1 MNEQGLQGLIK
12 QYVLEAGKL
21 VGLTPT
27 DKSVF
32 LTELAHLGASGKVAK
47 KASAM
52 ARELGMCRQ
61 NYWRAQKRLA
71 KAGLDWSTLLQGI
84 QAVLSHDYTST
95 DDGHLDGQNV
105 ISHDYKNRTPLPG
118 SGQSVISHDYKTGDD
133 GRSGGNVISHDYK
146 RTPEGGNVVSHDYKQ
161 GELLPDEPQS
171 VISHD
176 YKLGTPT
183 PSDGQSVISHDY
195 KNAPK
200 GGNVI
205 SHDYKTGEEGEMYSP
220 ESTDEPEEGENVI
233 SHDYK
238 RGEAGGMGTNIY
250 YIYNNNNI
258 LDNKNKSRESLR
270 ACGCACA
277 CEGLS
282 TPPDV
287 ISTEPTIRMPSV
299 DAGDSRRIA
308 PPLDVITPSSEDSTE
323 KASETT
329 PSDDDKPSTLIT
341 PSTTS
346 PSEGIPTGFIPPPS
360 EERVMAECKRQGI
373 PEEEARKF
381 YLFNEQCGWRDGR
394 GRAILNWR
402 AALGLWILRGVERL
416 AKGRGGS
423 GSALMP
429 GAGAGSSSATL
440 EMRVGIDVD

>member
-1 MNEQGLQGLIK
+1 
-12 QYVLEAGKL
+12 
-21 VGLTPT
+21 
-27 DKSVF
+27 
-32 LTELAHLGASGKVAK
+32 
-47 KASAM
+47 
-52 ARELGMCRQ
+52 
-61 NYWRAQKRLA
+61 
-71 KAGLDWSTLLQGI
+71 
-84 QAVLSHDYTST
+84 
-95 DDGHLDGQNV
+95 
-105 ISHDYKNRTPLPG
+105 
-118 SGQSVISHDYKTGDD
+118 
-133 GRSGGNVISHDYK
+133 
-146 RTPEGGNVVSHDYKQ
+146 
-161 GELLPDEPQS
+161 
-171 VISHD
+171 
-176 YKLGTPT
+176 
-183 PSDGQSVISHDY
+183 
-195 KNAPK
+195 
-200 GGNVI
+200 
-205 SHDYKTGEEGEMYSP
+205 MYSP
-220 ESTDEPEEGENVI
+220 ESTDEPSEGENVI

-287 ISTEPTIRMPSV
+287 ISTEPTIRMPSKE
-299 DAGDSRRIA
+299 AGDSRRIA
-308 PPLDVITPSSEDSTE
+308 PPLDVITPSSEDST
-323 KASETT
+323 
-329 PSDDDKPSTLIT
+329 PSDDDKPSTVIT

>member
-84 QAVLSHDYTST
+84 QAVISHDYTST

-105 ISHDYKNRTPLPG
+105 VSHDYKNATEG
-118 SGQSVISHDYKTGDD
+118 GNVVSHDYKNAT
-133 GRSGGNVISHDYK
+133 
-146 RTPEGGNVVSHDYKQ
+146 EGGNVVSHDYKQ

-176 YKLGTPT
+176 YK
-183 PSDGQSVISHDY
+183 
-195 KNAPK
+195 
-200 GGNVI
+200 
-205 SHDYKTGEEGEMYSP
+205 TGEEGEMYSP
-220 ESTDEPEEGENVI
+220 ESTDEPSEGENVI

-287 ISTEPTIRMPSV
+287 ISTEPTIRMPSKE
-299 DAGDSRRIA
+299 AGDSRRIA
-308 PPLDVITPSSEDSTE
+308 PPLDVITPSSEDST
-323 KASETT
+323 
-329 PSDDDKPSTLIT
+329 PSDDDKPSTVIT

>member
-95 DDGHLDGQNV
+95 DDGHLEPQNV

-146 RTPEGGNVVSHDYKQ
+146 Q

-183 PSDGQSVISHDY
+183 PSDGQNVISHDY

-200 GGNVI
+200 
-205 SHDYKTGEEGEMYSP
+205 
-220 ESTDEPEEGENVI
+220 GENVI

-238 RGEAGGMGTNIY
+238 RGETGGMGTNIY
-250 YIYNNNNI
+250 YIYNNNI

-270 ACGCACA
+270 ACACA

-299 DAGDSRRIA
+299 EAGDSRRIA

-329 PSDDDKPSTLIT
+329 PSDDDKPSTVIT

-423 GSALMP
+423 GAALMP